1 MTIDKS
7 TSGEDA
13 FTFTVFKNAHLY
25 YFTRTRKLITK
36 VEGSHK
42 PPTKHYNAPMS
53 PKTEL
58 LVITPESPKV
68 WLRISAFLSLKAP
81 ATRTTYSGILKEW
94 CRFLGEE
101 AGTEQSAQKILLAT
115 DLHAIAYRKHLETK
129 PGERPRMEQSVST
142 RTSTTKEITTTKD
155 AKRARKNDGL
165 NATQSN
171 ATIHKKFAA
180 LRRIY
185 RMLIASNVG
194 ITENPFEADKVPPPP
209 KDAGRKRPTQMVNFE
224 LVMDIIHAPDRETP
238 KGRRDTAILATLFGA
253 GIRRSELVGLRIG
266 DVKTTSNKT
275 TFLYLRHTKAKKDAE
290 QAVPKWAANHLWSL
304 IDERKKEGA
313 KDADYVFLGYT
324 GRGGQTR
331 SDKPISDTGVYLLF
345 RHYCQVVGAG
355 THATPHSARATAIT
369 KLLADGIPHRQV
381 QEFSR
386 HASIQMVEWYDK
398 RRFSVDE
405 NVGVG
410 LEYEDSR

>member
-1 MTIDKS
+1 MSQTKDPIQVN
-7 TSGEDA
+7 TS
-13 FTFTVFKNAHLY
+13 
-25 YFTRTRKLITK
+25 
-36 VEGSHK
+36 SH
-42 PPTKHYNAPMS
+42 
-53 PKTEL
+53 
-58 LVITPESPKV
+58 KV

-94 CRFLGEE
+94 CAFLNTQ
-101 AGTEQSAQKILLAT
+101 AGTPESAERILLAT

-129 PGERPRMEQSVST
+129 PGERPRMEQSVSKQT
-142 RTSTTKEITTTKD
+142 AHTKELTTKKD

-165 NATQSN
+165 TATQSN

-185 RMLIASNVG
+185 RMLIASNLG

-209 KDAGRKRPTQMVNFE
+209 KEAGRKRPTQMVDFE
-224 LVMDIIHAPDRETP
+224 LVMDIIHAPDLETP

-266 DVKTTSNKT
+266 DIKKTSNKT
-275 TFLYLRHTKAKKDAE
+275 TFLYLRHTKAKRDAE
-290 QAVPKWAANHLWSL
+290 QAVPNWAAKHLWSL
-304 IDERKKEGA
+304 IEERKKQGA
-313 KDADYVFLGYT
+313 KDGDYLFLGFT
-324 GRGGQTR
+324 GRAGNTV
-331 SDKPISDTGVYLLF
+331 SHKPISDTGVYLLF
-345 RHYCQVVGAG
+345 KHYCQVVGAG

-405 NVGVG
+405 NAGVG
-410 LEYEDSR
+410 LDYGEEK